1 MKNTCSPT
9 RLAALCRR
17 LAVGLLGAALL
28 GHAGCDPLPPQGDN
42 ATGTGT
48 GTSDAGG
55 RTADGGKQS
64 TGSTGEGGVVRT
76 TVIDRSE
83 LTDVGA
89 DAPLDYADPRL
100 WLCRPGNSPDECD
113 RKLDTTELLA
123 DGEREVIPFV
133 KAKAP
138 EVDCFYVYPTV
149 KLSAGGPM
157 TDFANINITLDPLLS
172 QGARFGSLC
181 RMYAPLYRQT
191 GVVPGAGGAPAPG
204 GTGFMLGLGDVRDAF
219 AYYLKNLNQGR
230 KFVLIGHSQGTGM
243 LTGMMAMDID
253 PKPAVQK
260 QLVSALLI
268 GAGVAVP
275 EGEDVG
281 GTFKNVPL
289 CRTPGQTGCV
299 ISYVSFSKETPP
311 SMSSTFGK
319 APAEGQQL
327 GCTEPAALAGRPGE
341 RSQGTYIAR
350 ERVNPT
356 FAADGFADLP
366 SDFTTPFLL
375 YRDVFRSACKNENG
389 FSYLEV
395 SSELAEDDPRPPPP
409 YRSAAIEAALGLH
422 LMDYNIQ
429 LGDLLDAVALQIEAA
444 K

>member
-1 MKNTCSPT
+1 MNNTSSPPWGVALSRQLT
-9 RLAALCRR
+9 FAALAA
-17 LAVGLLGAALL
+17 AVVCAL
-28 GHAGCDPLPPQGDN
+28 GCDSLPPQGDDA
-42 ATGTGT
+42 ATGAATA
-48 GTSDAGG
+48 SDAGG
-55 RTADGGKQS
+55 RTSDAGKPS
-64 TGSTGEGGVVRT
+64 AGDAGAGSAK
-76 TVIDRSE
+76 IDRSK
-83 LTDVGA
+83 LTDVGT
-89 DAPLDYADPRL
+89 DPGLDYGDPRL
-100 WLCRPGNSPDECD
+100 WLCRPGNDPDECNRD
-113 RKLDTTELLA
+113 LDATELLA
-123 DGEREVIPFV
+123 DGERKVVPFV

-149 KLSAGGPM
+149 KLSAAGPM
-157 TDFANINITLDPLLS
+157 TDFSNIDITLDPLLS
-172 QGARFGSLC
+172 QGARFGALC

-191 GVVPGAGGAPAPG
+191 GVVPGAGGAPTPG
-204 GTGFMLGLGDVRDAF
+204 GTGFQLGQQDVRDAF
-219 AYYLKNLNQGR
+219 AYYLKNWNQGR

-243 LTGMMAMDID
+243 LTGMIAADID

-268 GAGVAVP
+268 GGGVAVP

-289 CRTPGQTGCV
+289 CRTKGQTGCV

-319 APAEGQQL
+319 APADGQQL
-327 GCTEPAALAGRPGE
+327 GCTEPAALAGRAGE
-341 RSQGTYIAR
+341 LSSGSYIAR
-350 ERVNPT
+350 QRVNPT

-366 SDFTTPFLL
+366 SDFSTPFLL
-375 YRDVFRSACKNENG
+375 YRDVFRSTCKNENG

-395 SSELAEDDPRPPPP
+395 SLEMGEDDPRPSPP
-409 YRSAAIEAALGLH
+409 YRSAALEAALGLH

-429 LGDLLDAVALQIEAA
+429 LGDLLDAVALQIEKA